1 LNSDVLSIVARH
13 DPSFWAS
20 SLIHRAKVD
29 LPFDA
34 SQLPEDAPLLFD
46 TTVYIDQLKGELP
59 NTIVSLMSSR
69 PIFHASPAL
78 AELAV
83 TVGVLNPTDQRSKQ
97 ALLPITE
104 TLARIP
110 LHRVISPSNEN
121 WLEAAVIVGIL
132 ARTQGI
138 AKEARRKIL
147 NDTLLFL
154 MAADNGLILISRNT
168 RDIDL
173 LLQMKHRSKIL
184 FYDRR
189 IQISLKNN
197 NSPQPPCPTT
207 TSG

>member
-1 LNSDVLSIVARH
+1 
-13 DPSFWAS
+13 
-20 SLIHRAKVD
+20 
-29 LPFDA
+29 
-34 SQLPEDAPLLFD
+34 
-46 TTVYIDQLKGELP
+46 
-59 NTIVSLMSSR
+59 
-69 PIFHASPAL
+69 FHASPAL

-83 TVGVLNPTDQRSKQ
+83 TVGVLNPTDPRTKQ

-173 LLQMKHRSKIL
+173 LLQMKH
-184 FYDRR
+184 
-189 IQISLKNN
+189 
-197 NSPQPPCPTT
+197 
-207 TSG
+207 